1 MFVRSVSFLLLKPV
15 EMLFFSWALEKY
27 ELGNESSKDRPGQDP
42 SDGFTAVAI
51 STSNGS

>member
-27 ELGNESSKDRPGQDP
+27 ELGNGILERQTRTGPIGW
-42 SDGFTAVAI
+42 I
-51 STSNGS
+51 HGSCHKH